1 MKLFKYDKFRQTV
14 ESSISEQA
22 DRALRKTESQW
33 LSRLEACVWR
43 MQTVGRQLMR
53 YRTFNYAAS
62 MVGMLFY
69 NGKLLGIETDGA
81 QVTTTRQST
90 RTRIKSRYKITK
102 KNPVYGFELGGPSD
116 APWEYAVRKGMTLR
130 TGEDWG
136 KYAADMARRKARNT
150 KGYVI
155 MLVVGMPYADFNRGG
170 MRQRTTSV
178 IDSAVKQTLG
188 KYGSKLRT
196 IPVAFGTTRY

>member
-14 ESSISEQA
+14 ESSVSEQA
-22 DRALRKTESQW
+22 DRALRQTESQW
-33 LSRLEACVWR
+33 LSRLEDCVRR
-43 MQTVGRQLMR
+43 MRTVGSQLMT

-69 NGKLLGIETDGA
+69 NGRLLGIETDGA
-81 QVTTTRQST
+81 NFETTRYSPT
-90 RTRIKSRYKITK
+90 RRKTKYTVTK
-102 KNPVYGFELGGPSD
+102 KNPVYGFELERPSN

-170 MRQRTTSV
+170 MRQRTISV

-188 KYGSKLRT
+188 TYGRKLRT